1 MGTLSLG
8 THFGPNDGSGKFT
21 QNISSIT
28 YCHTAY
34 KSQNNIKRERLIQVT
49 AK

>member
-1 MGTLSLG
+1 MGTLSLA
-8 THFGPNDGSGKFT
+8 THFGPNDGSRKFI

-28 YCHTAY
+28 YWHTAY
-34 KSQNNIKRERLIQVT
+34 KSQNNVNRKRLIPVT

>member
-8 THFGPNDGSGKFT
+8 TRFGPNDGSGKFT
-21 QNISSIT
+21 QNINSIN

-34 KSQNNIKRERLIQVT
+34 KSQNNIKRERLIPVT